1 MKLLKKDAILFK
13 FSLYS
18 LLLGL
23 VFAAFAPP
31 EKTIGKVISLVYLH
45 IGFFAGAIILLFLS
59 AANGL
64 LCLLWKKKS
73 CEKTTEVFF
82 KVAFLG
88 WLIYFVLS
96 AAIAYLSWG
105 AVFWE
110 EPRMVI
116 AVKVLF
122 IFVIAFLLDWF
133 LEKRFRTQVF
143 TGASALSILLWMSRY
158 SIIHPEAPIRKSDV
172 AAIKLTAYASVFL
185 IALSIITLAISVAG
199 RELRDGAV

>member
-64 LCLLWKKKS
+64 LCLLWKKNPVKRQPK
-73 CEKTTEVFF
+73 C
-82 KVAFLG
+82 FL
-88 WLIYFVLS
+88 
-96 AAIAYLSWG
+96 
-105 AVFWE
+105 
-110 EPRMVI
+110 
-116 AVKVLF
+116 K
-122 IFVIAFLLDWF
+122 
-133 LEKRFRTQVF
+133 
-143 TGASALSILLWMSRY
+143 
-158 SIIHPEAPIRKSDV
+158 
-172 AAIKLTAYASVFL
+172 
-185 IALSIITLAISVAG
+185 
-199 RELRDGAV
+199 